1 VLSGGAKKLPIQKG
15 AVVLRALHSDELSV
29 SGTPGNSLD
38 ELGLHIED
46 EYRYRYYPG
55 LLRKSRTTQKAKFLS
70 RAGREAE
77 FLGAYLFSPPTEASV
92 SEIIVL
98 DDILTTGTTMKA
110 IIQAIRSVLKD
121 VEIKLFTLASTDQ
134 RAVLNKSVLLK
145 GYSYEWVSNKGWITA
160 NEEVAE
166 YHSLLTLLKQK
177 ILNDAFVDE
186 DNER

>member
-1 VLSGGAKKLPIQKG
+1 
-15 AVVLRALHSDELSV
+15 
-29 SGTPGNSLD
+29 
-38 ELGLHIED
+38 
-46 EYRYRYYPG
+46 
-55 LLRKSRTTQKAKFLS
+55 
-70 RAGREAE
+70 
-77 FLGAYLFSPPTEASV
+77 
-92 SEIIVL
+92 
-98 DDILTTGTTMKA
+98 MKA